1 MSVVSAND
9 QMARDRCPVHGLRGF
24 VCFRESRFVTC
35 VDKSVIWTLHG
46 HILCYFKPILSDVS
60 FIRLM

>member
-24 VCFRESRFVTC
+24 VCFRESSFVTC
-35 VDKSVIWTLHG
+35 VDKSVSFEHCTAKFYA
-46 HILCYFKPILSDVS
+46 ILNLF
-60 FIRLM
+60 